1 MKQKTITNWA
11 DHHSTYITE
20 WWQVLRKAEKIR
32 NDTTPRF
39 DSAAFDY
46 YVAWLKANTRWEVN
60 APAFTQQET
69 LELPN
74 PGFDEIANLKYNRL
88 IRDGRPVELAPV
100 LRFVVGLKFLPFYRI
115 T

>member
-1 MKQKTITNWA
+1 M
-11 DHHSTYITE
+11 
-20 WWQVLRKAEKIR
+20 
-32 NDTTPRF
+32 
-39 DSAAFDY
+39 
-46 YVAWLKANTRWEVN
+46 ANTRWEVN